1 MKWEYSVIATSGI
14 EAITQNRLNE
24 FGGEG
29 WELVA
34 VYDGFLYLKR
44 PNTAALLAEMQMIHG
59 DFVADKRR
67 NDVGS

>member
-44 PNTAALLAEMQMIHG
+44 PIQEDCRDL
-59 DFVADKRR
+59 VADLEAMRIVASLGG
-67 NDVGS
+67 DYD